1 MLKFLLITG
10 MKLILF
16 GLIAL
21 SQNLLYNVK
30 TGADTRPQL
39 DSLVSVAPQVL
50 VDELQTE
57 DEKLAFWL
65 NIYNAFI
72 QIKLK
77 ENSGLYVKR
86 SQFFSATNCVI
97 AGQKLSLDAIE
108 HGILR
113 HSKNKLSLGYFNKW
127 FPNKFEK
134 THRLKAVD
142 YRIHFALNCGAKSC
156 PPIAFYKPEI
166 IGKQLDLAT
175 KNYLN
180 QEVVFDSIA
189 NTVTVPKLMLWFK
202 ADFGGK
208 KGVLKILKAQGL
220 IANDAHPK
228 IKYKEYNWSLEL
240 NKYAE

>member
-1 MLKFLLITG
+1 

-30 TGADTRPQL
+30 TGADTRQQI
-39 DSLVSVAPQVL
+39 DSLAAVAPLVL
-50 VDELQTE
+50 FDELQTE

-65 NIYNAFI
+65 NVYNAFI

-77 ENSGLYVKR
+77 ENSGLYASR
-86 SQFFSATNCVI
+86 SRFFKIKSIVV
-97 AGQKLSLDAIE
+97 AGQKLSLDDIE

-113 HSKNKLSLGYFNKW
+113 HSKTKLSLGYFNKW
-127 FPNKFEK
+127 FPGKFEK
-134 THRLKAVD
+134 IHRLNAVD
-142 YRIHFALNCGAKSC
+142 YRIHFALNCGAASC
-156 PPIAFYKPEI
+156 PPIAFYKPEV

-180 QEVVFDSIA
+180 HEAVYDSIA
-189 NTVTVPKLMLWFK
+189 NTVSVPKLMLWFK
-202 ADFGGK
+202 ADFGGN
-208 KGVLKILKAQGL
+208 KGVLKILKEQGL
-220 IANDAHPK
+220 LAPNAKPK
-228 IKYKEYNWSLEL
+228 IKYKDYNWSLEL

>member
-1 MLKFLLITG
+1 

-30 TGADTRPQL
+30 MGADTRPQL
-39 DSLVSVAPQVL
+39 DSLAIVSPQVL

-65 NIYNAFI
+65 NVYNAYI

-77 ENSGLYVKR
+77 ENSGQYVKR
-86 SQFFSATNCVI
+86 SQFFSTKSIVI

-113 HSKNKLSLGYFNKW
+113 HSKTKLSLGYFTKW
-127 FPNKFEK
+127 FPNTFEK

-142 YRIHFALNCGAKSC
+142 YRIHFALNCGAASC
-156 PPIAFYKPEI
+156 PPIAF
-166 IGKQLDLAT
+166 
-175 KNYLN
+175 
-180 QEVVFDSIA
+180 
-189 NTVTVPKLMLWFK
+189 
-202 ADFGGK
+202 
-208 KGVLKILKAQGL
+208 
-220 IANDAHPK
+220 
-228 IKYKEYNWSLEL
+228 
-240 NKYAE
+240 

>member
-1 MLKFLLITG
+1 M
-10 MKLILF
+10 
-16 GLIAL
+16 
-21 SQNLLYNVK
+21 
-30 TGADTRPQL
+30 GADTRPQL
-39 DSLVSVAPQVL
+39 DSLAIVSPQVL

-65 NIYNAFI
+65 NVYNAYI

-77 ENSGLYVKR
+77 ENSGQYVKR
-86 SQFFSATNCVI
+86 SQFFSTKSIVI

-113 HSKNKLSLGYFNKW
+113 HSKTKLSLGYFTKW
-127 FPNKFEK
+127 FPNTFEK

-142 YRIHFALNCGAKSC
+142 YRIHFALNCGAASC

-175 KNYLN
+175 KNYLA
-180 QEVVFDSIA
+180 QEVVFDTTT

-202 ADFGGK
+202 ADFGGN
-208 KGVLKILKAQGL
+208 KGVLKILKEQGL
-220 IANDAHPK
+220 LAPNAKPK
-228 IKYKEYNWSLEL
+228 IKYKDYNWNLEL
-240 NKYAE
+240 NKYTE

>member
-1 MLKFLLITG
+1 

-30 TGADTRPQL
+30 TGADIRQQI
-39 DSLVSVAPQVL
+39 DSLAAVAPLVL

-65 NIYNAFI
+65 NVYNAFI

-77 ENSGLYVKR
+77 ENSGLYASR
-86 SQFFSATNCVI
+86 SRFFKIKNIVV
-97 AGQKLSLDAIE
+97 AGQKLSLDDIE

-113 HSKNKLSLGYFNKW
+113 HSKTKLSLGYFNKW
-127 FPNKFEK
+127 FPGKFEK
-134 THRLKAVD
+134 IHRLNAVD
-142 YRIHFALNCGAKSC
+142 YRIHFALNCGAASC

-166 IGKQLDLAT
+166 ISKQLDLAT
-175 KNYLN
+175 KNYLA
-180 QEVVFDSIA
+180 QEVVFDTTT
-189 NTVTVPKLMLWFK
+189 NTVTVPKLMLWFRG
-202 ADFGGK
+202 DFGGN
-208 KGVLKILKAQGL
+208 KGVINILKAQGL
-220 IANDAHPK
+220 LSANAKTK
-228 IKYKEYNWSLEL
+228 IKYKDYNWGLEL